1 MASSWADP
9 PVVSRAS
16 TTYVTPRRG
25 VASAARVPCTAG
37 PAEAMAGTGR
47 APTDNARATC
57 GSPPAATRGIRGE
70 IACSRV
76 LCRLRWA
83 ATAVRATGGGAR
95 DRSCVRRK
103 IIATGPGEQL
113 DQPLPAA
120 VRQRVVETAADVVGS
135 LRTGEVPPPLRRVAR
150 FEPRRR
156 AKLAAAPIAA
166 QLEGGDEFRGR
177 VAGA

>member
-1 MASSWADP
+1 MAESWAAP
-9 PVVSRAS
+9 PVVSRS
-16 TTYVTPRRG
+16 TATNVTPMRG
-25 VASAARVPCTAG
+25 VPRSSRVPCTAG
-37 PAEAMAGTGR
+37 PSEAMAGTVR
-47 APTDNARATC
+47 APTDNARAKC
-57 GSPPAATRGIRGE
+57 GSSPAATRGIRGE

-103 IIATGPGEQL
+103 IIDTGPGEQL
-113 DQPLPAA
+113 DQPLPEA

-135 LRTGEVPPPLRRVAR
+135 LRTDEVPPPLRRVAR
-150 FEPRRR
+150 IELRRR